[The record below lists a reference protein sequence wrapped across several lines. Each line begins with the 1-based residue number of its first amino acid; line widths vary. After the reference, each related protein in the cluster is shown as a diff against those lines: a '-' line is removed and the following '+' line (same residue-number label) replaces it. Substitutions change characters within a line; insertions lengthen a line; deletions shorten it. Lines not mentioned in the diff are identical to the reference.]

1 VCLDISG
8 HHVMKPT
15 VVQSTFV
22 QTRKPRGFFLRL
34 SSDLPHSLSIGRR
47 IPTFQLKVDER
58 GIESCKREGTDS
70 KGIRK
75 IFFWWVGSS
84 VGKNLG
90 EKGESGLDVG

>member
-1 VCLDISG
+1 
-8 HHVMKPT
+8 MKTT

-84 VGKNLG
+84 VEKNLG